1 MKYLKVWTSFL
12 DVLKPLSEAEI
23 GRLFLLMLQY
33 AENST
38 EPADFVGNERFI
50 WPVAKQ
56 IIDLAE
62 ERNEKLRANASKGGL
77 AKSRNKQELAND
89 SKVHQSVA
97 TVSCKGME
105 RKEKERNEKES
116 KEPISLLATKKRF
129 VPPTAEEIQAYCDER
144 GVYLIDPHQFVDYYQ
159 ARGWMLTK
167 SRTMIDWKAAVR
179 TWEKN
184 ERDRQKQRYADDI
197 PY

>member
-1 MKYLKVWTSFL
+1 MKYLKVWTSFI

-89 SKVHQSVA
+89 SKAYQSVA

-105 RKEKERNEKES
+105 RKGKERNEKES

-144 GVYLIDPHQFVDYYQ
+144 GVYLIDPQQFIDYYQ